1 MTMDGYSSLEILT
14 IQQAYET
21 MLADISP
28 FVNAPEHLALIDK
41 AYRFCL
47 ERYDGKYLVSGK
59 AYMLHLIDMARIA
72 VVEVGLGYISVVAA
86 FLHGIDYKDGVS
98 IKELEEQFG
107 KTVAI
112 VLQGFTRLSELDTE
126 KVAYNSDNFRVLFLS
141 LIDDMRSVLLKVVHR
156 VYDVRNQNDVE
167 PIRLAR
173 YFHEIKYI
181 YIPIL
186 HRLGLYK
193 LKAELEEKLM
203 LYENPEMFHE
213 IEAKIEATKE
223 ARRQTAEEFIAK
235 ISEGIDAELERTKKN
250 GKYKFAYSVKWR
262 LKSIPSIYAK
272 MKAQNVPF
280 EEVYDLMAARVI
292 IRCALKDE
300 QECCWSVYSVISNLY
315 DPMPERLRD
324 WITMPKASGYES
336 LHTTVKYDD
345 KLWFEVQ
352 IRTTRMDDIAE
363 TGQAAHYLYK
373 GEKESSEEWLLNVRE
388 VLENPGLVS
397 FENSYKKLSKS
408 DKIFIFTPEGDLK
421 MLPVGSTVLDFAYE
435 VHTRVGDTCNGAR
448 VNGRMVPIR
457 HVLTNGDKVEIQTS
471 KKQSPR
477 ADWLNV
483 VVTEKAK
490 NKIRRYLKEQE
501 LKESEMGKGMLQRRL
516 KNWKLP
522 FNETV
527 VDMLVRE
534 FKLENSLQLYHRI
547 STEQIDMADVKRF
560 LTTKFG
566 EVPEKSEKLVAETI
580 ENSKRGAQADTEESL
595 FVGENI
601 GNVTYKM
608 AKCCNPIPGDHVFG
622 FVTNAGTISIHRVNC
637 PNAKGMQQ
645 RYGYRIIKVKWQGL
659 EDNGSQ
665 ATIRIYGRD
674 VVGLL
679 GKITKVISDDLQVN
693 MKNINFNS
701 DKEGYF
707 EGRIVLQI
715 TDVEALEQLMIKI
728 QAIEGIID
736 VVRID

>member
-1 MTMDGYSSLEILT
+1 MDGYSSLEILT

-28 FVNAPEHLALIDK
+28 FVNAPEHLALIEK

-86 FLHGIDYKDGVS
+86 FLHGIDYKNGVS
-98 IKELEEQFG
+98 IKELESEFG

-112 VLQGFTRLSELDTE
+112 VLRGFTRLSKLDTE
-126 KVAYNSDNFRVLFLS
+126 KVAYNSDTFRDMFLS

-167 PIRLAR
+167 PSRMAR

-203 LYENPEMFHE
+203 LYEKPAMFHE
-213 IEAKIEATKE
+213 IEAKIEASSE
-223 ARRQTAEEFIAK
+223 ARRQTAEEFIAS

-250 GKYKFAYSVKWR
+250 GKYKFAYTVKWR

-272 MKAQNVPF
+272 MQVQNVPF

-300 QECCWSVYSVISNLY
+300 QECCWIVYSAITNLY
-315 DPMPERLRD
+315 DPNPERLRD
-324 WITMPKASGYES
+324 WITKPKATGYES

-397 FENSYKKLSKS
+397 FENSYKKISKS

-421 MLPVGSTVLDFAYE
+421 MLPIGSTVLDFAYE

-457 HVLTNGDKVEIQTS
+457 HVLNNGDKVEIQTS

-477 ADWLNV
+477 ADWLNA

-534 FKLENSLQLYHRI
+534 FKIENSLQLYHRI
-547 STEQIDMADVKRF
+547 STEQIDIAAVKHF
-560 LTTKFG
+560 LTTRFG
-566 EVPEKSEKLVAETI
+566 VTEKTEKPVAETI
-580 ENSKRGAQADTEESL
+580 DTSKRAQSDAEESL
-595 FVGENI
+595 FIGENI

-622 FVTNAGTISIHRVNC
+622 FVTNEGTISIHRVNC
-637 PNAKGMQQ
+637 PNAKGLQQ
-645 RYGYRIIKVKWQGL
+645 RYGYRIINVKWKGKGI

-679 GKITKVISDDLQVN
+679 GKITKVVSDDLQVN
-693 MKNINFNS
+693 MKSINFNS

-707 EGRIVLQI
+707 EGKIVLQI
-715 TDVEALEQLMIKI
+715 NDVVALEQLMQKI

>member
-1 MTMDGYSSLEILT
+1 MASYTALEIMA
-14 IQQAYET
+14 IQKAYES
-21 MLADISP
+21 MLDDIHP
-28 FVNAPEHLALIDK
+28 FVNAPEHLELIDK
-41 AYRFCL
+41 AYRYCL
-47 ERYDGKYLVSGK
+47 EKYDGKYLLSGK
-59 AYMLHLIDMARIA
+59 AYMLHLIEMGRIA
-72 VVEVGLGYISVVAA
+72 VLEVGLGYISVAA
-86 FLHGIDYKDGVS
+86 SFLHGIDYKENVS
-98 IKELEEQFG
+98 IKELEKEFG

-112 VLQGFTRLSELDTE
+112 VLEDFSDISKLDTE
-126 KVAYNSDNFRVLFLS
+126 KVAYNSDNFQVMFLS
-141 LIDDMRSVLLKVVHR
+141 LIDDMRAVLLKIVHR
-156 VYDVRNQNDVE
+156 VYDVRNQNDVD
-167 PIRLAR
+167 PDRLAK

-181 YIPIL
+181 YIPIV

-193 LKAELEEKLM
+193 LKAELEAKLM
-203 LYENPEMFHE
+203 LYESPEVYHE
-213 IEAKIEATKE
+213 IEAKIEATSE
-223 ARRQTAEEFIAK
+223 ARKQTAELFIAS
-235 ISEGIDAELERTKKN
+235 ISEAIDAELERTKKN
-250 GKYKFAYSVKWR
+250 GKPKFAYSIKWR

-300 QECCWSVYSVISNLY
+300 QECCWSVYSAITNIY

-324 WITMPKASGYES
+324 WITKPKATGYES

-373 GEKESSEEWLLNVRE
+373 GEKQTSEEWLLNVRE

-397 FENSYKKLSKS
+397 FENSYRKIYKS

-421 MLPVGSTVLDFAYE
+421 QLPIGSTVLDFAYE
-435 VHTRVGDTCNGAR
+435 VHTRVGETCNGAR

-457 HVLTNGDKVEIQTS
+457 HELKNGDKVEIITS

-477 ADWLNV
+477 ADWLNA

-501 LKESEMGKGMLQRRL
+501 LKESELGKGMLQRRL

-522 FNETV
+522 FSETV
-527 VDMLVRE
+527 VDMLVKE
-534 FKLENSLQLYHRI
+534 FKLENSLQLYHQI
-547 STEQIDMADVKRF
+547 STEKIDIADVKHF
-560 LTTKFG
+560 LTSKFD
-566 EVPEKSEKLVAETI
+566 ENVEKSEKPVPELIETGKKEMQAEAAEALSI
-580 ENSKRGAQADTEESL
+580 
-595 FVGENI
+595 GEDI
-601 GNVTYKM
+601 DNVTYKL

-622 FVTNAGTISIHRVNC
+622 FVTNEGTISIHRTNC
-637 PNAKGMQQ
+637 PNAKSLQQ
-645 RYGYRIIKVKWQGL
+645 RYGYRIINVKWNGIEEQ
-659 EDNGSQ
+659 GSQ
-665 ATIRIYGRD
+665 ATIRIFGRD
-674 VVGLL
+674 VMGLL
-679 GKITKVISDDLQVN
+679 GKITKVVSEDSELN
-693 MKNINFNS
+693 MKNIVFNS

-707 EGRIVLQI
+707 EGKIVLQI
-715 TDVEALEQLMIKI
+715 SDVEALEQLMNKIK
-728 QAIEGIID
+728 AIEGIME

>member
-1 MTMDGYSSLEILT
+1 MAGYTSLEILA
-14 IQQAYET
+14 IQQAYES
-21 MLADISP
+21 MLDDIHP

-41 AYRFCL
+41 AFRFCL
-47 ERYDGKYLVSGK
+47 EKYDGRYLLSGK
-59 AYMLHLIDMARIA
+59 AYMYHLIEMGRSA
-72 VVEVGLGYISVVAA
+72 VIEVGLGYISVVAS
-86 FLHGIDYKDGVS
+86 FLHGIDYKEGVS
-98 IKELEEQFG
+98 LKELEQQFG

-112 VLQGFTRLSELDTE
+112 ILEDFSEISRLDTE
-126 KVAYNSDNFRVLFLS
+126 KVAYNSDNFQVLFLS
-141 LIDDMRSVLLKVVHR
+141 LIDDMRSVLLKIVHR
-156 VYDVRNQNDVE
+156 VYDVRNQNDVDAD
-167 PIRLAR
+167 RLSK

-181 YIPIL
+181 YIPIV

-203 LYENPEMFHE
+203 LYENPEIFHE
-213 IEAKIEATKE
+213 IEAKIEASKE
-223 ARRQTAEEFIAK
+223 ARRQTAEKFIAR
-235 ISEGIDAELERTKKN
+235 ISEGIDAELERTKRN
-250 GKYKFAYSVKWR
+250 GKPKFAYTVKWR

-272 MKAQNVPF
+272 MRVQNVPF

-300 QECCWSVYSVISNLY
+300 QECCWSVYSAITNIY

-324 WITMPKASGYES
+324 WITKPKASGYES

-373 GEKESSEEWLLNVRE
+373 GEKQTSEEWLLNVRE

-397 FENSYKKLSKS
+397 FENSYRKIYKS

-421 MLPVGSTVLDFAYE
+421 QLPIGSTVLDFAYE
-435 VHTRVGDTCNGAR
+435 VHTKVGETCNGAR
-448 VNGRMVPIR
+448 VNGHMVPIR
-457 HVLTNGDKVEIQTS
+457 HVLTNGDKVEIITS

-490 NKIRRYLKEQE
+490 NKIRRYLKEEE
-501 LKESEMGKGMLQRRL
+501 LKESELGKGMLQRRL

-522 FNETV
+522 FSETV
-527 VDMLVRE
+527 IDMLVKE
-534 FKLENSLQLYHRI
+534 FKLENSLQLYHQI
-547 STEQIDMADVKRF
+547 STEKIDIADVKRF
-560 LTTKFG
+560 LTSKFG
-566 EVPEKSEKLVAETI
+566 ESAEKAERPVPEQI
-580 ENSKRGAQADTEESL
+580 ESTKKEQSADAEESL
-595 FVGENI
+595 SIGEDI
-601 GNVTYKM
+601 DNVTYKL
-608 AKCCNPIPGDHVFG
+608 AKCCNPIPGDRVFG
-622 FVTNAGTISIHRVNC
+622 FVTSDGTISIHRTNC
-637 PNAKGMQQ
+637 PNAKSMQQ
-645 RYGYRIIKVKWQGL
+645 RYGYRIINVKWNGIENQ
-659 EDNGSQ
+659 GSQ

-674 VVGLL
+674 VMGLL
-679 GKITKVISDDLQVN
+679 GKITKVISEDLEVN
-693 MKNINFNS
+693 MKNIALNS
-701 DKEGYF
+701 DKEGFF

-715 TDVEALEQLMIKI
+715 SDVEALEQLIVRLK
-728 QAIEGIID
+728 AIEGIME

>member
-1 MTMDGYSSLEILT
+1 MAGYTSLEILA
-14 IQQAYET
+14 IQQAYES
-21 MLADISP
+21 MLKDIQP
-28 FVNAPEHLALIDK
+28 FINAPNQLELIDK
-41 AYRFCL
+41 AYRYCL
-47 ERYDGKYLVSGK
+47 DEYDGRYLLSGK
-59 AYMLHLIDMARIA
+59 PYMMHLIEMGRIA
-72 VVEVGLGYISVVAA
+72 VLEVGLGYISVVAA
-86 FLHGIDYKDGVS
+86 FLHGIDYKKGVS
-98 IKELEEQFG
+98 GKELKDQFG

-112 VLQGFTRLSELDTE
+112 ILEDFSQITQLDTE
-126 KVAYNSDNFRVLFLS
+126 KVAYNSDNFQVLFLS

-156 VYDVRNQNDVE
+156 VYDVRNQDDVDAD
-167 PIRLAR
+167 RLSK

-181 YIPIL
+181 YIPIV

-203 LYENPEMFHE
+203 LYENPALFHE
-213 IEAKIEATKE
+213 IEAKIEASHE
-223 ARRQTAEEFIAK
+223 ARRKTAEDFISH
-235 ISEGIDAELERTKKN
+235 ISEGINAELERTKKN
-250 GKYKFAYSVKWR
+250 GKHKFAYTIKWR

-300 QECCWSVYSVISNLY
+300 QECCWSVYSAITNIY

-324 WITMPKASGYES
+324 WITKPKASGYES

-352 IRTTRMDDIAE
+352 IRTSRMDEIAE

-373 GEKESSEEWLLNVRE
+373 GERETSEEWLLNVRQ
-388 VLENPGLVS
+388 VLENPSMVS
-397 FENSYKKLSKS
+397 FENSYKKIYKS

-421 MLPVGSTVLDFAYE
+421 QLPIGSTVLDFAYE
-435 VHTRVGDTCNGAR
+435 VHTRVGETCNGAR

-457 HVLTNGDKVEIQTS
+457 HELTNGDKVEIITS

-490 NKIRRYLKEQE
+490 NKIRRYLKEEE
-501 LKESEMGKGMLQRRL
+501 LKESELGKGMLQRRL

-522 FNETV
+522 FSEMV
-527 VDMLVRE
+527 VDMLVKE
-534 FKLENSLQLYHRI
+534 FKLENSLQLYHQI
-547 STEQIDMADVKRF
+547 STEKIDIADVKRF
-560 LTTKFG
+560 LLSKFG
-566 EVPEKSEKLVAETI
+566 ENAEKTERVVPEQI
-580 ENSKRGAQADTEESL
+580 EASKKDQQNEAEESL
-595 FVGENI
+595 CIGEDI
-601 GNVTYKM
+601 DNVTYKL

-622 FVTNAGTISIHRVNC
+622 FVTSDGTISIHRINC
-637 PNAKGMQQ
+637 PNAKSLQQ
-645 RYGYRIIKVKWQGL
+645 RYGYRIINVKWNGI
-659 EDNGSQ
+659 ETGSQ

-674 VVGLL
+674 VIGLL
-679 GKITKVISDDLQVN
+679 GKITKVISEDLEVN
-693 MKNINFNS
+693 MNNIVFNS

-707 EGRIVLQI
+707 EGKIVLQI
-715 TDVEALEQLMIKI
+715 SDVEALEQLIVKIK
-728 QAIEGIID
+728 AIDGIME

>member
-1 MTMDGYSSLEILT
+1 MDGYTSLEILT

-21 MLADISP
+21 MLADIKP

-72 VVEVGLGYISVVAA
+72 VVEVGLGYISVVAS
-86 FLHGIDYKDGVS
+86 FLHGIDYKNGLS
-98 IKELEEQFG
+98 LNELEKQFG
-107 KTVAI
+107 TTVAT
-112 VLQGFTRLSELDTE
+112 VLRGFTRLSELDTE

-167 PIRLAR
+167 PLRLAR

-193 LKAELEEKLM
+193 LKAELEEKQM
-203 LYENPEMFHE
+203 LYETPEIFHE

-223 ARRQTAEEFIAK
+223 ARKQTAEKFIAR

-280 EEVYDLMAARVI
+280 DEVYDLMAARVI
-292 IRCALKDE
+292 IRCAMKDE
-300 QECCWSVYSVISNLY
+300 QECCWSVYSVISNIY
-315 DPMPERLRD
+315 EPMTERLRD
-324 WITMPKASGYES
+324 WITHPKATGYES

-373 GEKESSEEWLLNVRE
+373 GEKESSEDWLLNVRE

-397 FENSYKKLSKS
+397 FENSYKKISKS

-457 HVLTNGDKVEIQTS
+457 HVLNNGDKVEIQTS

-477 ADWLNV
+477 ADWLNAV
-483 VVTEKAK
+483 ATEKAK

-547 STEQIDMADVKRF
+547 STEQIDIAAVKHF

-566 EVPEKSEKLVAETI
+566 EVPEKPEKNVAETI
-580 ENSKRGAQADTEESL
+580 ESSKRTPSDTEESL
-595 FVGENI
+595 LIGENI

-622 FVTNAGTISIHRVNC
+622 FVTNEGTISIHRVNC
-637 PNAKGMQQ
+637 PNAKGLQQ
-645 RYGYRIIKVKWQGL
+645 RYGYRIIKVKWKGV
-659 EDNGSQ
+659 EENGSQ

-674 VVGLL
+674 VMGLL
-679 GKITKVISDDLQVN
+679 GKITKVVSDDLQVN

-707 EGRIVLQI
+707 EGKIVLQI
-715 TDVEALEQLMIKI
+715 TDVDALEQLMQKI

>member
-1 MTMDGYSSLEILT
+1 MASYTALEIMA
-14 IQQAYET
+14 IQKAYES
-21 MLADISP
+21 MLDDIHP
-28 FVNAPEHLALIDK
+28 FVNAPEHLELIDK
-41 AYRFCL
+41 AYRYCL
-47 ERYDGKYLVSGK
+47 EKYDGKYLVSGK
-59 AYMLHLIDMARIA
+59 AYMLHLIEMGRIA
-72 VVEVGLGYISVVAA
+72 VLEVGLGYISVAA
-86 FLHGIDYKDGVS
+86 SFLHGIDYKENVS
-98 IKELEEQFG
+98 IKELEKEFG

-112 VLQGFTRLSELDTE
+112 VLEDFSDISKLDTE
-126 KVAYNSDNFRVLFLS
+126 KVAYNSDNFQVMFLS
-141 LIDDMRSVLLKVVHR
+141 LIEDMRAVLLKIVHR
-156 VYDVRNQNDVE
+156 VYDVRNQNDVD
-167 PIRLAR
+167 PDRLAK

-181 YIPIL
+181 YIPIV

-193 LKAELEEKLM
+193 LKAELEAKLM
-203 LYENPEMFHE
+203 LYESPEVYHE
-213 IEAKIEATKE
+213 IEAKIEATNE
-223 ARRQTAEEFIAK
+223 ARKQTAELFIAS
-235 ISEGIDAELERTKKN
+235 ISEAIDAELDRTKKN
-250 GKYKFAYSVKWR
+250 GKPKFAYSIKWR

-300 QECCWSVYSVISNLY
+300 QECCWSVYSAITNIY

-324 WITMPKASGYES
+324 WITKPKATGYES

-373 GEKESSEEWLLNVRE
+373 GEKQTSEEWLLNVRE

-397 FENSYKKLSKS
+397 FENSYRKIYKS

-421 MLPVGSTVLDFAYE
+421 QLPIGSTVLDFAYE
-435 VHTRVGDTCNGAR
+435 VHTRVGETCNGAR

-457 HVLTNGDKVEIQTS
+457 HELKNGDKVEIITS

-477 ADWLNV
+477 ADWLNA

-501 LKESEMGKGMLQRRL
+501 LKESELGKGMLQRRL

-522 FNETV
+522 FSETV
-527 VDMLVRE
+527 VDMLVKE
-534 FKLENSLQLYHRI
+534 FKLENSLQLYHQI
-547 STEQIDMADVKRF
+547 STEKIDIADVKHF
-560 LTTKFG
+560 LTSKFD
-566 EVPEKSEKLVAETI
+566 ENVEKSEKPVPELIETGKKEMQAEAAEALSI
-580 ENSKRGAQADTEESL
+580 
-595 FVGENI
+595 GEDI
-601 GNVTYKM
+601 DNVTYKL

-622 FVTNAGTISIHRVNC
+622 FVTNEGTISIHRTNC
-637 PNAKGMQQ
+637 PNAKSLQQ
-645 RYGYRIIKVKWQGL
+645 RYGYRIINVKWNGIEEQ
-659 EDNGSQ
+659 GSQ
-665 ATIRIYGRD
+665 ATIRIFGRD
-674 VVGLL
+674 VMGLL
-679 GKITKVISDDLQVN
+679 GKITKVVSEDSELN
-693 MKNINFNS
+693 MKNIVFNS

-707 EGRIVLQI
+707 EGKIVLQI
-715 TDVEALEQLMIKI
+715 SDVEALEQLMNKIK
-728 QAIEGIID
+728 AIEGIME

>member
-1 MTMDGYSSLEILT
+1 MVGYTSLEILS
-14 IQQAYET
+14 IQQAYES
-21 MLADISP
+21 MLDDIHP
-28 FVNAPEHLALIDK
+28 YVNAAEHLALIDK
-41 AYRFCL
+41 AYRYCL
-47 ERYDGKYLVSGK
+47 DKYDGRYMVSGK
-59 AYMLHLIDMARIA
+59 AYMLHLIEMSRIA
-72 VVEVGLGYISVVAA
+72 VLEVGLGYVSVVAS
-86 FLHGIDYKDGVS
+86 FLHGMDYKENVS
-98 IKELEEQFG
+98 IQELEKQFG
-107 KTVAI
+107 KTVAV
-112 VLQGFTRLSELDTE
+112 VLEDFSQISKLDTE
-126 KVAYNSDNFRVLFLS
+126 KVAYNSDTFQVMFLS
-141 LIDDMRSVLLKVVHR
+141 LVDDMRSVLLKIVHR
-156 VYDVRNQNDVE
+156 VYDVRNQGDVDAD
-167 PIRLAR
+167 RLAK

-181 YIPIL
+181 YIPIV

-213 IEAKIEATKE
+213 IEAKINAMHEAHKK
-223 ARRQTAEEFIAK
+223 TAEKFIAN
-235 ISEGIDAELERTKKN
+235 ISESIDNELERTKRN
-250 GKYKFAYSVKWR
+250 GRNKFAYTIKWR

-300 QECCWSVYSVISNLY
+300 QECCWSVYSAITNIY

-324 WITMPKASGYES
+324 WITQPKASGYES

-373 GEKESSEEWLLNVRE
+373 GEKGTSEEWLLNVRE

-397 FENSYKKLSKS
+397 FENSYKKIYKS

-421 MLPVGSTVLDFAYE
+421 QLPIGSTVLDFAYE
-435 VHTRVGDTCNGAR
+435 VHTRVGETCNGAR

-457 HVLTNGDKVEIQTS
+457 HELANGDKVEIITS

-477 ADWLNV
+477 PDWLNV

-490 NKIRRYLKEQE
+490 NKIRRYLKEEE
-501 LKESEMGKGMLQRRL
+501 LKESELGKGMLQRRL

-522 FNETV
+522 FSETV
-527 VDMLVRE
+527 VDMLVKE
-534 FKLENSLQLYHRI
+534 YKLENSLQLYHQI
-547 STEQIDMADVKRF
+547 STEKIDIADVKRF
-560 LTTKFG
+560 LTSKFG
-566 EVPEKSEKLVAETI
+566 ESTEKTEKNLPEQIETKKELQAE
-580 ENSKRGAQADTEESL
+580 GEESL
-595 FVGENI
+595 CIGEDI
-601 GNVTYKM
+601 DNVTYKL

-622 FVTNAGTISIHRVNC
+622 FVTSDGTISIHRVNC
-637 PNAKGMQQ
+637 PNAKSLQQ
-645 RYGYRIIKVKWQGL
+645 RYGYRIINVKWNGI
-659 EDNGSQ
+659 ETGSQ

-674 VVGLL
+674 VIGLL
-679 GKITKVISDDLQVN
+679 GKITKVISDDLEVN
-693 MKNINFNS
+693 MKNIIFNS
-701 DKEGYF
+701 DKEGFF
-707 EGRIVLQI
+707 EGKIVLQI
-715 TDVEALEQLMIKI
+715 SDVEALEQLVARIK
-728 QAIEGIID
+728 AIEGIME

>member
-1 MTMDGYSSLEILT
+1 MDGYSSLEILT

-580 ENSKRGAQADTEESL
+580 ENSKRGAQADAEESL

>member
-1 MTMDGYSSLEILT
+1 MASYTSLEILS
-14 IQQAYET
+14 IQRAYET
-21 MLADISP
+21 MLDDISP

-41 AYRFCL
+41 AYRYCL
-47 ERYDGKYLVSGK
+47 DQYDGRYLHSGK
-59 AYMLHLIDMARIA
+59 AYMFHLIDMARIA
-72 VVEVGLGYISVVAA
+72 VVEVGLGYISVAAA
-86 FLHGIDYKDGVS
+86 FLHGIDYKTGVS
-98 IKELEEQFG
+98 IKELQERFG
-107 KTVAI
+107 RTVAI
-112 VLQGFTRLSELDTE
+112 VLEDFSQISKLDTE

-156 VYDVRNQNDVE
+156 VYDVRNQDDFE
-167 PIRLAR
+167 QERLVR

-203 LYENPEMFHE
+203 LYENPGMFHE
-213 IEAKIEATKE
+213 IDSKIQASHE
-223 ARRQTAEEFIAK
+223 ARKRTAEDFISR
-235 ISEGIDAELERTKKN
+235 ISEGINAELERTKKN

-300 QECCWSVYSVISNLY
+300 QECCWSVYSAITNLFE
-315 DPMPERLRD
+315 PMPERLRD
-324 WITMPKASGYES
+324 WITKPKASGYES

-345 KLWFEVQ
+345 RMWFEVQ

-373 GEKESSEEWLLNVRE
+373 GDKETSEEWLLNVRE

-397 FENSYKKLSKS
+397 FENSYKKLYKS

-421 MLPVGSTVLDFAYE
+421 QLPVGSTVLDFAYE
-435 VHTRVGDTCNGAR
+435 VHTRVGETCNGAR

-457 HVLTNGDKVEIQTS
+457 HELTNGDKVEIITS

-490 NKIRRYLKEQE
+490 NKIRRYLKEEE
-501 LKESEMGKGMLQRRL
+501 LKESEMGKGLLQRRL

-522 FNETV
+522 FSETV
-527 VDMLVRE
+527 VEMLVKE
-534 FKLENSLQLYHRI
+534 FKLENALQLYHQI
-547 STEQIDMADVKRF
+547 STEKIDIAAVKHF
-560 LTTKFG
+560 LTSKLG
-566 EVPEKSEKLVAETI
+566 ENADKTERLVPELI
-580 ENSKRGAQADTEESL
+580 ESGKKDNNEPEECLSI
-595 FVGENI
+595 GEDI
-601 GNVTYKM
+601 DNVTYKL
-608 AKCCNPIPGDHVFG
+608 AKCCNPIPGDRVFG
-622 FVTNAGTISIHRVNC
+622 FVTSDGTISIHRTNC
-637 PNAKGMQQ
+637 PNANSLQQ
-645 RYGYRIIKVKWQGL
+645 RYGYRIIKVKWCGM
-659 EDNGSQ
+659 ESEGSQ
-665 ATIRIYGRD
+665 ATISLNGRD
-674 VVGLL
+674 VLGLL
-679 GKITKVISDDLQVN
+679 GKITKVVSEDLQVN
-693 MKNINFNS
+693 MKNIVFNT
-701 DKEGYF
+701 DKDGYF
-707 EGRIVLQI
+707 QGRIVLQI
-715 TDVEALEQLMIKI
+715 ASVDALEQLMNRLKAIDGIK
-728 QAIEGIID
+728 D
-736 VVRID
+736 VVRIDI